1 MLEELKQR
9 VWRANLDLV
18 SHGLVILTWGNV
30 SGIDRKSGLV
40 VIKPSG
46 VSYAEMRPEDMVVV
60 ALADGRV
67 VEGRLKPSSDTPTH
81 LELYRRFD
89 GIGGIVHTHSLYAT
103 VWAQAC
109 RPIPV
114 LGTTHAD
121 YFNGPI
127 PCTRAMKTVEIRSD
141 YELNTGRVIVEA
153 FKKLDP
159 MQMPAI
165 LVAGHGPFTWGATPE
180 KAVENAVV
188 LEYVARLALETFG
201 LNRRVT
207 PIQPALLR
215 KHFYRKHGPAAYYG
229 QG

>member
-9 VWRANLDLV
+9 VCRANLDLV

-30 SGIDRKSGLV
+30 SGIDRESGLV

-46 VSYAEMRPEDMVVV
+46 VSYAKMQPEDMVVV
-60 ALADGRV
+60 SLADGRV

-103 VWAQAC
+103 IWAQAR

-127 PCTRAMKTVEIRSD
+127 PCTRVMRPAEIRSD

-165 LVAGHGPFTWGATPE
+165 LVAGHGPFTWGTTPE

-215 KHFYRKHGPAAYYG
+215 KHFNRKHGPAAYYG